1 MTRQAYDLH
10 GKVVLITGGTGG
22 IGSATAS
29 ELIRRGAKV
38 ALVDVDPQTPQIA
51 ARMSQHSAMGTIA
64 DVCVRSAL
72 DLAVADVV
80 DRFGRVD
87 IAIAN
92 AGILSRA
99 ATLRTMPTSS
109 IESLLA
115 VNVSGVINTI
125 QAAMD
130 QVIAHR
136 GQFVLI
142 SSVFAFLNGMG
153 TIPYAMSKSAVEQLG
168 RGLRVELAA
177 HGVST
182 TIAYFSLIET
192 NMIKRGVDD
201 DPVVD
206 ELLGALPRAFLKRLQ
221 PETAATAIA
230 NGLAH
235 RSPRIMEPSR
245 WKPISALR
253 GLIAPAMDSHLARD
267 RRTLAA
273 LSKLD
278 ARSRTALSQPTI
290 PMSLRGR
297 TIESKG
303 TK

>member
-1 MTRQAYDLH
+1 MTRQSYDLR

-22 IGSATAS
+22 IGSATAR
-29 ELIRRGAKV
+29 ELLSRGAKV
-38 ALVDVDPQTPQIA
+38 AIVDVDPETPQIA
-51 ARMSQHSAMGTIA
+51 AHMSSHSAMGTIA
-64 DVCVRSAL
+64 DVCSRDAIDV
-72 DLAVADVV
+72 AVADVV

-87 IAIAN
+87 VAIAN

-99 ATLRTMPTSS
+99 ATLRTTPTSS

-115 VNVSGVINTI
+115 VNVTGVVNTI
-125 QAAMD
+125 QATMD
-130 QVIAHR
+130 QVIAQR
-136 GQFVLI
+136 GQIVLI

-153 TIPYAMSKSAVEQLG
+153 TIPYAMSKAAVEQLG

-192 NMIKRGVDD
+192 NMIKQGVDG

-206 ELLGALPRAFLKRLQ
+206 ELLAALPRPLLKRLQ
-221 PETAATAIA
+221 PDTAATALA

-245 WKPISALR
+245 WKPLSALR
-253 GLIAPAMDSHLARD
+253 GLIAPAMDSHLTRD

-273 LSKLD
+273 LSQLD
-278 ARSRTALSQPTI
+278 ARSHTAP
-290 PMSLRGR
+290 
-297 TIESKG
+297 
-303 TK
+303 

>member
-22 IGSATAS
+22 IGSATAR

-38 ALVDVDPQTPQIA
+38 AIVDIDPQTSQIA
-51 ARMSQHSAMGTIA
+51 SRMSSHAAMGSIA
-64 DVCVRSAL
+64 DVCSRDTL
-72 DLAVADVV
+72 DVAVADIV

-87 IAIAN
+87 VAIAN

-115 VNVSGVINTI
+115 VNVCGVINTI

-153 TIPYAMSKSAVEQLG
+153 TIPYAMSKAAVEQLG

-182 TIAYFSLIET
+182 AIAYFSLIET
-192 NMIKRGVDD
+192 NMIKHGVDG
-201 DPVVD
+201 DPVVE
-206 ELLGALPRAFLKRLQ
+206 ELLATLPRAFLKRLQ
-221 PETAATAIA
+221 PDTAATALA

-245 WKPISALR
+245 WKPLSALR
-253 GLIAPAMDSHLARD
+253 GLIAPALDSHLTRD

-273 LSKLD
+273 LSQLD
-278 ARSRTALSQPTI
+278 ARSHTAP
-290 PMSLRGR
+290 
-297 TIESKG
+297 
-303 TK
+303 

>member
-1 MTRQAYDLH
+1 MTRLSYDIRD
-10 GKVVLITGGTGG
+10 KVVLITGGTGG
-22 IGSATAS
+22 IGSATAR
-29 ELIRRGAKV
+29 ELIGRGAKV

-51 ARMSQHSAMGTIA
+51 AHMSSHSAFGSIA
-64 DVCVRSAL
+64 DVCNRDGL
-72 DLAVADVV
+72 DLAVAEVV

-99 ATLRTMPTSS
+99 ATLRTTPKSS
-109 IESLLA
+109 IDSVLA
-115 VNVSGVINTI
+115 INVTGVVNTI

-153 TIPYAMSKSAVEQLG
+153 TIPYAMSKAAVEQLG

-192 NMIKRGVDD
+192 NMIRQGVDADPAVD
-201 DPVVD
+201 D
-206 ELLGALPRAFLKRLQ
+206 LLATLPRPLLKRLQ
-221 PETAATAIA
+221 PDHAATALA
-230 NGLAH
+230 DGLAH
-235 RSPRIMEPSR
+235 RSPRVVEPSR
-245 WKPISALR
+245 WKPLSALR
-253 GLIAPAMDSHLARD
+253 GLLAPAMDSHLARD
-267 RRTLAA
+267 RRTLSA

-278 ARSRTALSQPTI
+278 ARPHIAR
-290 PMSLRGR
+290 
-297 TIESKG
+297 
-303 TK
+303 

>member
-99 ATLRTMPTSS
+99 P
-109 IESLLA
+109 
-115 VNVSGVINTI
+115 
-125 QAAMD
+125 
-130 QVIAHR
+130 
-136 GQFVLI
+136 
-142 SSVFAFLNGMG
+142 
-153 TIPYAMSKSAVEQLG
+153 
-168 RGLRVELAA
+168 
-177 HGVST
+177 
-182 TIAYFSLIET
+182 
-192 NMIKRGVDD
+192 
-201 DPVVD
+201 
-206 ELLGALPRAFLKRLQ
+206 
-221 PETAATAIA
+221 
-230 NGLAH
+230 
-235 RSPRIMEPSR
+235 
-245 WKPISALR
+245 
-253 GLIAPAMDSHLARD
+253 
-267 RRTLAA
+267 
-273 LSKLD
+273 
-278 ARSRTALSQPTI
+278 
-290 PMSLRGR
+290 
-297 TIESKG
+297 
-303 TK
+303 

>member
-1 MTRQAYDLH
+1 MTRLRYDLC

-22 IGSATAS
+22 IGSATAR
-29 ELIRRGAKV
+29 ELLGRGAKV
-38 ALVDVDPQTPQIA
+38 AIVDVDPETPRIA
-51 ARMSQHSAMGTIA
+51 ARMSSHSAMGSIA
-64 DVCVRSAL
+64 DVRDRDAL
-72 DLAVADVV
+72 DVAVADVV

-87 IAIAN
+87 VAIAN
-92 AGILSRA
+92 AGILARA
-99 ATLRTMPTSS
+99 ETLRNTPTPS
-109 IESLLA
+109 IESVLA
-115 VNVSGVINTI
+115 VNVSGVVNTV

-130 QVIAHR
+130 EVIAHR

-153 TIPYAMSKSAVEQLG
+153 TIPYAMSKAAVEQLG

-192 NMIKRGVDD
+192 NMIKHGVDG
-201 DPVVD
+201 DPVVE
-206 ELLGALPRAFLKRLQ
+206 ELLATLPRPLLKRLQ
-221 PETAATAIA
+221 PSTAATALA
-230 NGLAH
+230 NSLAH

-253 GLIAPAMDSHLARD
+253 GLIVPALDSHLTRN

-273 LSKLD
+273 LSALD
-278 ARSRTALSQPTI
+278 ARSHTAL
-290 PMSLRGR
+290 
-297 TIESKG
+297 
-303 TK
+303 

>member
-1 MTRQAYDLH
+1 MTRQSDDLR

-22 IGSATAS
+22 IGSATAR
-29 ELIRRGAKV
+29 ELIGRGAKV
-38 ALVDVDPQTPQIA
+38 AIVDVHPQTPQIA
-51 ARMSQHSAMGTIA
+51 ARMSSHSAMGTIA
-64 DVCVRSAL
+64 DVCSRDAL
-72 DLAVADVV
+72 DVAVADVV
-80 DRFGRVD
+80 NRFGKVD
-87 IAIAN
+87 VAIAN

-99 ATLRTMPTSS
+99 ATLRTTPTAS

-115 VNVSGVINTI
+115 VNVSGVVNTI

-130 QVIAHR
+130 EVVAHR

-153 TIPYAMSKSAVEQLG
+153 TIPYAMSKAAVEQLG

-177 HGVST
+177 RGVST

-192 NMIKRGVDD
+192 NMIKQGVDN
-201 DPVVD
+201 DPVVGK
-206 ELLGALPRAFLKRLQ
+206 LLATLPRAFLKRLQ
-221 PETAATAIA
+221 PDTAATAIA

-253 GLIAPAMDSHLARD
+253 GLVAPAMDSHLARD

-273 LSKLD
+273 LSELD
-278 ARSRTALSQPTI
+278 ARSHTVL
-290 PMSLRGR
+290 
-297 TIESKG
+297 
-303 TK
+303 

>member
-1 MTRQAYDLH
+1 MTRLSYDLR

-22 IGSATAS
+22 IGSATAR
-29 ELIRRGAKV
+29 ELIGRGAKV
-38 ALVDVDPQTPQIA
+38 AIVDVDPQTPQIA
-51 ARMSQHSAMGTIA
+51 AQMSSHSALGSIA
-64 DVCVRSAL
+64 DVCNRDAL
-72 DLAVADVV
+72 DLAVAEAV
-80 DRFGRVD
+80 DHFGRVD

-99 ATLRTMPTSS
+99 ATLRTTPTSS

-115 VNVSGVINTI
+115 INVTGVVNTI

-153 TIPYAMSKSAVEQLG
+153 TIPYAMSKAAVEQLG

-192 NMIKRGVDD
+192 NMIREGVDADPAVD
-201 DPVVD
+201 D
-206 ELLGALPRAFLKRLQ
+206 LLATLPRPLLKRLQ
-221 PETAATAIA
+221 PDTAATALA
-230 NGLAH
+230 DGLAH
-235 RSPRIMEPSR
+235 RSPRVVEPSR
-245 WKPISALR
+245 WKPLSALR
-253 GLIAPAMDSHLARD
+253 GLLAPAMDSHLARD
-267 RRTLAA
+267 RRTLSA

-278 ARSRTALSQPTI
+278 ARPHIAR
-290 PMSLRGR
+290 
-297 TIESKG
+297 
-303 TK
+303 

>member
-1 MTRQAYDLH
+1 MRRQSYDLR
-10 GKVVLITGGTGG
+10 GKVVLITGGIGG
-22 IGSATAS
+22 IGSATAG
-29 ELIRRGAKV
+29 ELIGRGAKV
-38 ALVDVDPQTPQIA
+38 AIVDVDPQTPQIA
-51 ARMSQHSAMGTIA
+51 ARMSSHSAMGLIA
-64 DVCVRSAL
+64 DVCSRVAL
-72 DLAVADVV
+72 DVAVADVV

-87 IAIAN
+87 VAIAN

-99 ATLRTMPTSS
+99 ATLRTTPTPS
-109 IESLLA
+109 IESVLA
-115 VNVSGVINTI
+115 VNVSGVVNTV

-153 TIPYAMSKSAVEQLG
+153 TIPYAMSKAAVEQLG

-192 NMIKRGVDD
+192 NMIKQGVDA
-201 DPVVD
+201 DPIVD
-206 ELLGALPRAFLKRLQ
+206 ELLAGLPRPLLKRLQ

-235 RSPRIMEPSR
+235 RSPRIMEPHR

-253 GLIAPAMDSHLARD
+253 GLLTPAMDSHLTRD

-273 LSKLD
+273 LSELD
-278 ARSRTALSQPTI
+278 ARQHAAP
-290 PMSLRGR
+290 
-297 TIESKG
+297 
-303 TK
+303 

>member
-1 MTRQAYDLH
+1 MTRLSYDLR

-22 IGSATAS
+22 IGSATAR
-29 ELIRRGAKV
+29 ELIGRGAKV
-38 ALVDVDPQTPQIA
+38 AIVDVDPQTPQIA
-51 ARMSQHSAMGTIA
+51 AHMSSHSALGSIA
-64 DVCVRSAL
+64 DVCNRDAL
-72 DLAVADVV
+72 DLAIAEVV
-80 DRFGRVD
+80 DHFGRVD

-99 ATLRTMPTSS
+99 ATLRTTPTSS

-115 VNVSGVINTI
+115 INVTGVVNTI

-153 TIPYAMSKSAVEQLG
+153 TIPYAMSKAAVEQLG

-192 NMIKRGVDD
+192 NMIKQGVDD
-201 DPVVD
+201 DPAVD
-206 ELLGALPRAFLKRLQ
+206 DLLATLPRPLLKRLQ
-221 PETAATAIA
+221 PDTAATALA
-230 NGLAH
+230 DGLAH
-235 RSPRIMEPSR
+235 RSPRVMEPSR
-245 WKPISALR
+245 WKPLSALR
-253 GLIAPAMDSHLARD
+253 GLLAPAMDSHLARD
-267 RRTLAA
+267 RRTLSA

-278 ARSRTALSQPTI
+278 TRPHIAR
-290 PMSLRGR
+290 
-297 TIESKG
+297 
-303 TK
+303 

>member
-1 MTRQAYDLH
+1 MTRLSYDIRD
-10 GKVVLITGGTGG
+10 KVVLITGGTGG
-22 IGSATAS
+22 IGSATAR
-29 ELIRRGAKV
+29 ELIGRGAKV

-51 ARMSQHSAMGTIA
+51 AHMSSHSAFGSIA
-64 DVCVRSAL
+64 DVCNRDGL
-72 DLAVADVV
+72 DLAVAEVV

-99 ATLRTMPTSS
+99 ATLRTTPMSS
-109 IESLLA
+109 IDSLLA
-115 VNVSGVINTI
+115 INVTGVVNTI

-153 TIPYAMSKSAVEQLG
+153 TIPYAMSKAAVEQLG

-192 NMIKRGVDD
+192 NMIRQGVDADPAVD
-201 DPVVD
+201 D
-206 ELLGALPRAFLKRLQ
+206 LLATLPRPLLKRLQ
-221 PETAATAIA
+221 PDNAATALA
-230 NGLAH
+230 DGLAH
-235 RSPRIMEPSR
+235 RSPRVVEPSR
-245 WKPISALR
+245 WKPLSALR
-253 GLIAPAMDSHLARD
+253 GLLAPAMDSHLARD
-267 RRTLAA
+267 RRTLSA

-278 ARSRTALSQPTI
+278 ARPHIAR
-290 PMSLRGR
+290 
-297 TIESKG
+297 
-303 TK
+303 

>member
-1 MTRQAYDLH
+1 MTRLSYDIR

-22 IGSATAS
+22 IGSATAR
-29 ELIRRGAKV
+29 ELIGRGAKV

-51 ARMSQHSAMGTIA
+51 AHMSSHSAFGSIA
-64 DVCVRSAL
+64 DVCNRDGL
-72 DLAVADVV
+72 DLAVAEVV

-99 ATLRTMPTSS
+99 ATLRTTPKSS
-109 IESLLA
+109 IDSLLA
-115 VNVSGVINTI
+115 INVTGVVNTI
-125 QAAMD
+125 QSAMD

-153 TIPYAMSKSAVEQLG
+153 TIPYAMSKAAVEQLG

-192 NMIKRGVDD
+192 NMIRQGVDADPAVD
-201 DPVVD
+201 D
-206 ELLGALPRAFLKRLQ
+206 LLATLPRPLLKRLQ
-221 PETAATAIA
+221 PDHAATALA
-230 NGLAH
+230 DGLAH
-235 RSPRIMEPSR
+235 RSPRVVEPSR
-245 WKPISALR
+245 WKPLSALR
-253 GLIAPAMDSHLARD
+253 GLLAPAMDSHLARD
-267 RRTLAA
+267 RRTLSA

-278 ARSRTALSQPTI
+278 ARPHIAR
-290 PMSLRGR
+290 
-297 TIESKG
+297 
-303 TK
+303 